1 MVLELTKEK
10 IFFLWMGKETD
21 RPDIPLFGN
30 LVQEVKKKIL
40 GVNFSLDIKVKDNL
54 NFKEV
59 LSRIK
64 RLLILGWWR
73 ERDLTLMGKIHLLK
87 VYALSKF
94 NYVSSLIIVV
104 PQWIF
109 VEVDKIIFEFMW
121 GGKDRIKRKIMYQDY
136 GYGGLRMINFKL
148 FVKTQR
154 IMWLKRLVYGEK
166 NSG

>member
-1 MVLELTKEK
+1 
-10 IFFLWMGKETD
+10 MG
-21 RPDIPLFGN
+21 
-30 LVQEVKKKIL
+30 VH
-40 GVNFSLDIKVKDNL
+40 FSLDIKVKDDL

-59 LSRIK
+59 LSKIK
-64 RLLILGWWR
+64 RLLGWWR

-87 VYALSKF
+87 AYALSKL
-94 NYVSSLIIVV
+94 NYVSSLIVV

-109 VEVDKIIFEFMW
+109 VEVEKIIFEFLW

-154 IMWLKRLVYGEK
+154 MWLKRRLYGEK
-166 NSG
+166 NSGWKLYFDYCFRSVGGRFVFFM